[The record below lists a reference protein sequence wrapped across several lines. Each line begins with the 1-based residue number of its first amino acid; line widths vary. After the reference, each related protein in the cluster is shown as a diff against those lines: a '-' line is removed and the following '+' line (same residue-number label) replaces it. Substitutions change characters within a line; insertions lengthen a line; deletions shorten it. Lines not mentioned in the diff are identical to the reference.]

1 MGLALGPYRVRVVS
15 KSRDY
20 GLDFLCYD
28 FSEEL
33 FIESNR
39 CEEFGLK
46 KIFFKNIPTVLNCVV
61 LSKKRVLWAGNG
73 GNSNLID
80 FGIHWGFLY

>member
-1 MGLALGPYRVRVVS
+1 MASEGQLRVRVRVRVVS

-39 CEEFGLK
+39 CEEFGLTQ
-46 KIFFKNIPTVLNCVV
+46 IFFKNVPTVLNCVV
-61 LSKKRVLWAGNG
+61 LRKKGVSWAGNER
-73 GNSNLID
+73 NSNLGD
-80 FGIHWGFLY
+80 F